1 MDAHAATSSK
11 QAINRLRS
19 HMLSITDRVDATST
33 HMHGDDKTSLSLSL
47 SFAANEQN
55 IFTQLN
61 RRVGLFNQ
69 NEFHAKK
76 DTLVKWIQ
84 EWTKI
89 GLHSPISSHHRCYE
103 IYSIHSRITDVSDNK
118 MS

>member
-47 SFAANEQN
+47 SLLRQTNK
-55 IFTQLN
+55 T
-61 RRVGLFNQ
+61 
-69 NEFHAKK
+69 
-76 DTLVKWIQ
+76 
-84 EWTKI
+84 
-89 GLHSPISSHHRCYE
+89 SSL
-103 IYSIHSRITDVSDNK
+103 SSTDVWVYLIRTSFTLK
-118 MS
+118 KIL